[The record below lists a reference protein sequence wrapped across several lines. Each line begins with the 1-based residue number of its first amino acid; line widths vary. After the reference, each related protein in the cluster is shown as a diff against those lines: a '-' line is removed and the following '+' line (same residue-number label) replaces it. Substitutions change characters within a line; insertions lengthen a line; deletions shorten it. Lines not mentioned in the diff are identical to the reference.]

1 MLRIR
6 VEGGYRLE
14 GEVKIEGAKNAALP
28 ILAACLL
35 ADGTNELRGIPLLDD
50 VRVMIRMLEALGA
63 SVTTESG
70 AILVRSGPSD
80 ECRCPDDLVC
90 KMRASLL
97 AMGPL
102 LARRGRAVGTLP
114 GGCAI
119 GARPID
125 LHLKGFAAL
134 GAQVKMEHG
143 MIDVRSNGRLV
154 GTRVYLDFPSV
165 TATENIMMAATL
177 ARGTTYIENAAEE
190 PEIIDL
196 ANFLNAMGA
205 RITGAGTHVIRVD
218 GVDAMQGTSHVVIP
232 DRIEA
237 GTFMAAAAVTGGS
250 VKVNNVVPDH
260 LKSVA
265 AKLREMGV
273 EVDTGDDEA
282 SVFVSNRRKRLKA
295 TDVKTMPYPGFP
307 TDMQAQ
313 TMALLSL
320 AKGTSRIIES
330 VFENRFMHVA
340 ELNAMGADISVEGR
354 GATVRGV
361 AYLSG
366 AKVKATDLR
375 AGAAL
380 VIAGLAARGETTV
393 LYAEH
398 IRRGYLNFAGK
409 LRGLGAACW
418 EEEDR

>member
-1 MLRIR
+1 MLSIK
-6 VEGGYRLE
+6 VEGGHRLE

-28 ILAACLL
+28 ILAACIL
-35 ADGTNELRGIPLLDD
+35 ADGTSELRGIPLLDD
-50 VRVMIRMLEALGA
+50 VQVMIRMLEALGA
-63 SVTTESG
+63 SVTAASD

-80 ECRCPDDLVC
+80 EYRCPSDLVC
-90 KMRASLL
+90 RMRASLL
-97 AMGPL
+97 TMGPL
-102 LARRGRAVGTLP
+102 LARRGRAVGALP

-125 LHLKGFAAL
+125 LHLKGFTAL
-134 GAQVKMEHG
+134 GARVKMEHG
-143 MIDVRSNGRLV
+143 MIDIRCDGRLT
-154 GTRVYLDFPSV
+154 GARIYLDFPSV

-177 ARGTTYIENAAEE
+177 ARGTTYIENSAEE

-196 ANFLNAMGA
+196 ANFLNGMGA

-218 GVDAMQGTSHVVIP
+218 GVDSMKGTSHVVIP

-237 GTFMAAAAVTGGS
+237 GTFMVAAAITGGE

-260 LKSVA
+260 LKSVT

-273 EVDTGDDEA
+273 EVKVGDDET
-282 SVFVSNRRKRLKA
+282 SVLVSKKRKRLKA
-295 TDVKTMPYPGFP
+295 TNVKTMPYPGFP

-320 AKGTSRIIES
+320 AKGTSRIVES

-340 ELNAMGADISVEGR
+340 ELNAMGANISVEGR

-361 AYLSG
+361 EYLSG
-366 AKVKATDLR
+366 AEVKATDLR

-380 VIAGLAARGETTV
+380 VLAGLAARGETTV

-398 IRRGYLNFAGK
+398 IKRGYLNFAGK
-409 LRGLGAACW
+409 LRSLGAVCW
-418 EEEDR
+418 EEEAE